1 VNYLFGMDEL
11 RSPNVPPVRTDP
23 DDPRVG
29 SLLGAATTPES
40 ATVVLVGFPTDA
52 GVRRNGGRPGAAD
65 GPDALRRAL
74 WPMTPDAERYGD
86 FIDLLGRTTDLGN
99 LVVTG
104 DLAAD
109 QEALGRVLAPHL
121 RRGAVAIILG
131 GGHETAFGHFLGHGA
146 VGRPVHI
153 LNWDAHPDVRPLKDG
168 RGHSGSP
175 FRQALEHPSGVCRG
189 YTVAGLNP
197 PSVAQAHLEYLTE
210 HECTAHF
217 NTSISFTAVES
228 IYAACEHATM
238 VTFDLDALDQAAAP
252 GVSAPA
258 TAGLSPHIWLHAA
271 NKAGVCSTVRSIDV
285 VELSPPLDPDG
296 RTARLAARTVWE
308 FLRGLARRL
317 SEED

>member
-1 VNYLFGMDEL
+1 MSEL
-11 RSPNVPPVRTDP
+11 RKANVSPVRTDP

-29 SLLGAATTPES
+29 SLLGTATTPEE
-40 ATVVLVGFPTDA
+40 AEVVVVGFPTDE

-74 WPMTPDAERYGD
+74 WTMAPDAERYDDYAG
-86 FIDLLGRTTDLGN
+86 LLARTADLGN
-99 LVVTG
+99 LATSG
-104 DLAAD
+104 DLEAD

-121 RRGAVAIILG
+121 RRGAVAIVLG
-131 GGHETAFGHFLGHGA
+131 GGHETAFGHFLGHVAAGRA
-146 VGRPVHI
+146 VHT

-175 FRQALEHPSGVCRG
+175 FRQALEHPSGLCRG
-189 YTVAGLNP
+189 YTVAALNP
-197 PSVAQAHLEYLTE
+197 PSVARTHLDYLTE

-228 IYAACEHATM
+228 IYAAREHATL

-258 TAGLSPHIWLHAA
+258 TAGLSPHLWLYAA
-271 NKAGVCSTVRSIDV
+271 YKAGVCSTVRSIDV

-308 FLRGLARRL
+308 FLRGLARRF